1 MIMDHKTFA
10 FDLDGTLCS
19 LSGGNY
25 EMALPIKARISHV
38 NSLHNSGHTII
49 IFTARGA
56 TSGRDLY
63 SFTAEQLNVWGVKFD
78 YLIMGK
84 PHFDLLI
91 DDKAVSS
98 TSYFGGMVLE
108 DD

>member
-1 MIMDHKTFA
+1 MVRKTYA

-19 LSGGNY
+19 LTAGDY
-25 EMALPIKARISHV
+25 ELAIPFHDRISHV
-38 NSLHNSGHTII
+38 NSLHKSGHNII

-63 SFTAEQLNVWGVKFD
+63 SLTAEQLKSWGVRFD
-78 YLIMGK
+78 HLVMGK

-91 DDKAVSS
+91 DDKAVSDV
-98 TSYFGGMVLE
+98 SYFKDVQK

>member
-1 MIMDHKTFA
+1 
-10 FDLDGTLCS
+10 
-19 LSGGNY
+19 
-25 EMALPIKARISHV
+25 MALPIKARISHV

-84 PHFDLLI
+84 PHFDVLV
-91 DDKAVSS
+91 DDKAVSDV
-98 TSYFGGMVLE
+98 SYFKDVQK

>member
-1 MIMDHKTFA
+1 MVHKTYA

-19 LSGGNY
+19 ITGGNY
-25 EMALPIKARISHV
+25 EQALPFKDRISHV
-38 NSLHNSGHTII
+38 NRMHKSGNTII

-63 SFTAEQLNVWGVKFD
+63 SFTFDQLNAWSVKFD

-91 DDKAVSS
+91 DDKAVSDK
-98 TSYFGGMVLE
+98 SYFRGVME